1 MKRGV
6 SLYSYQQSQF
16 FGETDLASQI
26 DEVSNHLHGAK
37 GIEVID
43 EMSLQYP
50 APDKA
55 FMQKWYDLIDRN
67 GLQPVALDVGMDVLQ
82 FRTHVM
88 SYDECAERLRSDI
101 KLAHSLGFSIVRV
114 LSVVPIEI
122 MIKALPLAEALD
134 IRIGREIHQPM
145 PLEGQNVTEIVEFCE
160 KNQTRHLGLVP
171 DFGIFGTR
179 PSEVMLDWFV
189 RRGAQQES
197 TDVAVKLA
205 ELIQQNDAPFKVV
218 DMARHTAGNVRSEFN
233 RFVKTGESTD
243 EFRSCFA
250 AIKEMTEQA
259 VKSPQDIDYTVAAE
273 GLMLSQTSADTLKDL
288 SEHIT
293 HIHAKFYNMS
303 LVPGT
308 TDQYRD
314 ISIDYASPIAAL
326 KEAGFQGYLN
336 SEYEGQRYFHDR
348 GRENMMS
355 EIEQVR
361 RHQEML
367 TRLISA

>member
-16 FGETDLASQI
+16 FGETDLASQFN
-26 DEVSNHLHGAK
+26 EVTHNLSGAK

-43 EMSLQYP
+43 EMSLEYP
-50 APDKA
+50 APGKA

-88 SYDECAERLRSDI
+88 NHDECAERLRSDI
-101 KLAHSLGFSIVRV
+101 KLAHSLGFSLVRV

-122 MIKALPLAEALD
+122 MIKALPLAEALG

-145 PLEGQNVTEIVEFCE
+145 PLEGENVTEIIEFCE
-160 KNQTRHLGLVP
+160 KNHTRHLGIVP

-189 RRGAQQES
+189 RRGAQQEA
-197 TDVAVKLA
+197 TEVAVKLA
-205 ELIQQNDAPFKVV
+205 ELIQHDDAPFKVV
-218 DMARHTAGNVRSEFN
+218 DMASHTAGNVRSEFN
-233 RFVKTGESTD
+233 RYVKSGDCTE
-243 EFRSCFA
+243 EFRSCFD
-250 AIKEMTEQA
+250 AIKQMTRQA
-259 VKSPQDIDYTVAAE
+259 VKDPQEIDYTVAAE
-273 GLMLSQTSADTLKDL
+273 GLMLSKTSASALK
-288 SEHIT
+288 EIAQHIT
-293 HIHAKFYNMS
+293 HVHAKFYNMS
-303 LVPGT
+303 LIPGT
-308 TDQYRD
+308 TDRYQD
-314 ISIDYASPIAAL
+314 ISIDYDSPIAAL
-326 KEAGFQGYLN
+326 KEAGFQGYVN

-348 GRENMMS
+348 GRANMMS

-367 TRLISA
+367 HRLIGD